1 MVRYVRWYRENQTI
15 MEDVIYFCLTT
26 YQSIQVLVDLIFK
39 TCYNIDQAEIN
50 IVFQLQIKL
59 FMLNCTA
66 VEPTAYNYTCNACGQ
81 DRALPPP
88 LKKNYTENE
97 CE

>member
-1 MVRYVRWYRENQTI
+1 
-15 MEDVIYFCLTT
+15 
-26 YQSIQVLVDLIFK
+26 
-39 TCYNIDQAEIN
+39 
-50 IVFQLQIKL
+50 
-59 FMLNCTA
+59 MLNCTA
-66 VEPTAYNYTCNACGQ
+66 VWSLPQLLNCVEPTAYNYTCNACGQ